1 MTEPLLSIKGLRV
14 SFFTQRGVVPAVDNI
29 SLEIAKGES
38 VGLVGE
44 SGSGK
49 SVAALALLRLVM
61 VPGRIVGGDVVL
73 AGRNLV
79 DLDEEAMRA
88 VRRKQ
93 IAMIFQDASSFM
105 NPIITVGEQ
114 IEEGLLES
122 GLSAAERRQATID
135 GLTAVKVADPARVAD
150 SYPFQLS
157 GGMQQRA
164 VIAAAV
170 VRKPSLIIADEP
182 TTALDATV
190 QFEILKLL
198 AELQETTGTALM
210 LISHDLSV
218 IASVCRRVYVMY
230 AGQIV
235 ERGTTGEIYSKA
247 AHPYTQALLG
257 AILDPFK
264 DSGVLTMLP
273 GTIPDLLSP
282 PTGCRFHPRCPKA
295 FDKCRRQEPPAFSIS
310 ETQAAKCWL
319 HQQ

>member
-1 MTEPLLSIKGLRV
+1 VSEPLLSVKDLTV
-14 SFFTQRGVVPAVDNI
+14 SFFTQRGVVRAVDRI
-29 SLEIAKGES
+29 SFEVGEGES

-49 SVAALALLRLVM
+49 SVTALAMLRLVTI
-61 VPGRIVGGDVVL
+61 PGRIVGGEIRL
-73 AGRNLV
+73 HG
-79 DLDEEAMRA
+79 EELLKLTEKEMRR
-88 VRRKQ
+88 VRRDE
-93 IAMIFQDASSFM
+93 IAMIFQDASNFM

-114 IEEGLLES
+114 IE
-122 GLSAAERRQATID
+122 D
-135 GLTAVKVADPARVAD
+135 GLPVDEMNAGERKRLAQEALAAAKVADPERVTA

-170 VRKPSLIIADEP
+170 VRKPSLILADEP

-198 AELQETTGTALM
+198 ADLQAASGTALV
-210 LISHDLSV
+210 LISHDLAV

-235 ERGTTGEIYSKA
+235 ESGKTEDIYSAA

-264 DSGVLTMLP
+264 ETETVTMVP
-273 GTIPDLLSP
+273 GTIPDLMAP
-282 PTGCRFHPRCPKA
+282 PVGCRFHPRCPKA
-295 FDKCRRQEPPAFSIS
+295 FDKCRAQEPPTFTVGTS
-310 ETQAAKCWL
+310 QAAKCWL
-319 HQQ
+319 HE

>member
-1 MTEPLLSIKGLRV
+1 VSQPLLSVKDLSV
-14 SFFTQRGVVPAVDNI
+14 SFFTQRGVVKAVDRI
-29 SLEIAKGES
+29 SFEVGEGES

-49 SVAALALLRLVM
+49 SVTALAMLRLVTI
-61 VPGRIVGGDVVL
+61 PGRIVGGEIRL
-73 AGRNLV
+73 HGE
-79 DLDEEAMRA
+79 DLLKLTEKDMRR
-88 VRRKQ
+88 VRRDE
-93 IAMIFQDASSFM
+93 IAMIFQDASNFM

-114 IEEGLLES
+114 IE
-122 GLSAAERRQATID
+122 D
-135 GLTAVKVADPARVAD
+135 GLPADELNSGERERLAQEALAAAKVADPERVTA

-170 VRKPSLIIADEP
+170 VRKPSLILADEP

-198 AELQETTGTALM
+198 ADLQAASGTALV
-210 LISHDLSV
+210 LISHDLAV

-235 ERGTTGEIYSKA
+235 ESGKTEDIYRAA

-264 DSGVLTMLP
+264 ETETVTMVP
-273 GTIPDLLSP
+273 GTIPDLMAP
-282 PTGCRFHPRCPKA
+282 PVGCRFHPRCPKA
-295 FDKCRRQEPPAFSIS
+295 FDKCRTQEPPTFAVGTS
-310 ETQAAKCWL
+310 QAAKCWL
-319 HQQ
+319 HG

>member
-1 MTEPLLSIKGLRV
+1 MTEPLLSVRGLKV
-14 SFFTQRGVVPAVDNI
+14 SFFTQRGVVRAVDNI
-29 SLEIAKGES
+29 SMDIAAGES

-61 VPGRIVGGDVVL
+61 VPGRIVGGEIL
-73 AGRNLV
+73 LHGRNLI
-79 DLDEEAMRA
+79 DLDENDMRN
-88 VRRKQ
+88 VRRKE

-114 IEEGLLES
+114 IEEGLLDGAMPET
-122 GLSAAERRQATID
+122 ERRQSAID
-135 GLTAVKVADPARVAD
+135 GLSAVKVADPERVAG

-164 VIAAAV
+164 VIASAV

-198 AELQETTGTALM
+198 ADLQEKTGTALI

-218 IASVCRRVYVMY
+218 IASVCRRIYVMY

-235 ERGTTGEIYSKA
+235 ESGTTEEVYAAA

-264 DSGVLTMLP
+264 DTEELSMLP
-273 GTIPDLLSP
+273 GSIPDLLSP
-282 PTGCRFHPRCPKA
+282 PSGCRFHPRCPKA
-295 FDKCRRQEPPAFSIS
+295 FDRCRHEEPPLFATSK
-310 ETQAAKCWL
+310 TQVAKCWL
-319 HQQ
+319 SQ